1 MITDIGNEPDINA
14 AAESS
19 LGGGLTCVHF
29 VGEQEV
35 MAVTRTGATFMFRI
49 EYEEGTPRWFR
60 MDSYAMPPPL
70 GLTVSVASPKSPT
83 RIVFLRHI
91 DSLTQQLF
99 LMTAQS
105 TARTLDQLI
114 KEGNHSAAVELA
126 MCSGDEKLWTMCIS
140 LSG

>member
-1 MITDIGNEPDINA
+1 MHALVI
-14 AAESS
+14 
-19 LGGGLTCVHF
+19 
-29 VGEQEV
+29 EQDV

-70 GLTVSVASPKSPT
+70 GLTVSVASPKGPT

-91 DSLTQQLF
+91 DSLTQHYV
-99 LMTAQS
+99 MTAQS

-114 KEGNHSAAVELA
+114 RGAK
-126 MCSGDEKLWTMCIS
+126 S
-140 LSG
+140 LCCGGTSHVQWR